1 MKIKIILLGTLLA
14 ISTYVL
20 GQDLEARVNVNRDS
34 ILVGN
39 TLTLS
44 VSVDGE
50 SIEGID
56 LNLPSNLEI
65 VSGPNVSSTMTMM
78 NGDVAQTSTY
88 NYVILPS
95 EVGTDYIP
103 PMIITTSKGEI
114 ETDPITIN
122 TYPNPTNIKQD
133 QEILSPFSGGFD
145 FGSMFGG
152 ENMQFNMEELFG
164 GEGMEMD
171 LEKFFGGDL
180 QSLFDNP
187 MFEQFRGMEFP
198 EGMTPPVDE
207 EEAVPG
213 RTLKRI

>member
-1 MKIKIILLGTLLA
+1 MKVKIILLGILLA
-14 ISTYVL
+14 MSTYL
-20 GQDLEARVNVNRDS
+20 IGQDLEARVTVNRDS
-34 ILVGN
+34 ILLGN

-50 SIEGID
+50 GIEGIE
-56 LNLPSNLEI
+56 LNLPDNLEI

-78 NGDVAQTSTY
+78 NGDVTQTSTY
-88 NYVILPS
+88 NYIILPS

-114 ETDPITIN
+114 ETDPVTID
-122 TYPNPTNIKQD
+122 TYPNPTNIQQD
-133 QEILSPFSGGFD
+133 QEMLSPFGGGFD

-152 ENMQFNMEELFG
+152 EHMQFNMEELFG
-164 GEGMEMD
+164 GEGMEMNLED
-171 LEKFFGGDL
+171 LFGGDL

-187 MFEQFRGMEFP
+187 MFEQFKGMELP
-198 EGMTPPVDE
+198 DGMTPPVE